1 MYEFKEENKQM
12 ADFNYFLNRQ
22 GPRGMQGEK
31 GEKGNDGNTPTFYA
45 GVDSGTQYTLIIDMG
60 DGNTFETSNLMPT
73 FVNTGGTYLRY
84 DTVNNRYVSAQADM
98 ADLSGNIGEVK
109 LATTTSVA
117 NETVQDSDAV
127 SYELFRQ
134 SGGGGG
140 GTSFI
145 PGTGLELTNA
155 DVLNVKIDNSTIT
168 TNASGQLVA
177 SGGGTTYTAGDAIDL
192 TGDAIS
198 VKTDGTT
205 IGLNASNELELKA
218 TIPAAQIQSDWTQAD
233 NTKVDFIKNK
243 PTLGSLA
250 SKNTV
255 DYTTDI
261 TNKPTLGSLA
271 AKDTV
276 DYTTDVTNKP
286 TIGAGI
292 ITFTQGS
299 TTLGTIDVNQT
310 TATTINIPSSG
321 GGGGGSTYAA
331 GNGIEISAADVISAK
346 VDNSTIGFTAGG
358 ELELKATIPTD
369 TGDLTNNAGY
379 ITSSALS
386 GYATETWVGNQGYL
400 TGITSGDVTTAL
412 GYTPYSSANP
422 DGYTSNVGTVTS
434 VNNTSPDGSGNVTL
448 SIPAAQVQADWD
460 EADSSSKAYI
470 LNKPTIPDT
479 TNMVTTNTTQTIS
492 STKTFST
499 ETHFTGNL
507 TFDSALGTP
516 IIRGMSGSSHRNMIT
531 RSNTYSTVTTGNTS
545 DNLILKGAL
554 TRPKYSH
561 DSSDGGYLALYSDI
575 PGDMTGAAAG
585 TAGAHGLVPA
595 PAAGDNEKFLRGD
608 GTWQAVSSGGSATD
622 VQVNGTSITASNIA
636 NIVTEGVYDSST
648 NKIAT
653 MDDVPTDCISGS
665 EVLSPLEYTTTT
677 VGVQKFNYTG
687 STGVV
692 SYADSYGVNAN
703 PPNNTFQYISELTNG
718 VNFITTTYLA
728 NSSSTDEV
736 QSIINLGTYS
746 NGTFTT
752 IIAVYIKSGS
762 QYAILCDNL
771 LNGLCDFSL
780 SGYPVRNN
788 AYEANDKTVFCL
800 SYDSSLQ
807 KITAAYSTPDSSNNN
822 LMVYRS
828 LDDVNSTNYPD
839 LVTKLGQC
847 THIQVAFINND
858 SSATV
863 TSMNIDNMVLTNPST
878 SYVSSLDTTDA
889 DCLMDAV
896 AVDTNL
902 YTSATTNHNL
912 VLNYDSSTLDVDNGA
927 LKVKDNTF
935 ITETS
940 LQTVHCVIETYQSGT
955 SWYRLYDDGWVEQ
968 GGITAGTTNA
978 FVSQNLLI
986 TMSDENYNVTVT
998 RLGTTADSATCDRQY
1013 TAAINRT
1020 TNSFQCWDLYGQY
1033 KACWEVKGYAAQ
1045 T

>member
-1 MYEFKEENKQM
+1 M

-31 GEKGNDGNTPTFYA
+31 GEKGNDGNTPIFYA

-98 ADLSGNIGEVK
+98 ADLSGNVGEVK

-155 DVLNVKIDNSTIT
+155 DMLNVKIDNSTIT

-177 SGGGTTYTAGDAIDL
+177 NGGGGGTSYSAGTGIDI
-192 TGDAIS
+192 TNNIIS
-198 VKTDGTT
+198 IDSSTFST
-205 IGLNASNELELKA
+205 IGSAVQPDDLGTLAFKNSVNY
-218 TIPAAQIQSDWTQAD
+218 TI
-233 NTKVDFIKNK
+233 
-243 PTLGSLA
+243 
-250 SKNTV
+250 
-255 DYTTDI
+255 DI

-286 TIGAGI
+286 IIGAGI

-310 TATTINIPSSG
+310 TPTTINIPSSG

-331 GNGIEISAADVISAK
+331 GNGIEISSADVISAK
-346 VDNSTIGFTAGG
+346 VDDSTIGFTTSG
-358 ELELKATIPTD
+358 ELVLKATIPTD
-369 TGDLTNNAGY
+369 TGDLTNDVGY
-379 ITSSALS
+379 ITSSALN

-400 TGITSGDVTTAL
+400 TGITSSDVTTAL
-412 GYTPYSSANP
+412 GYTPYNSSNP
-422 DGYTSNVGTVTS
+422 NGYTGNIGTVTS
-434 VNNTSPDGSGNVTL
+434 VNNIQPVNGNVTL
-448 SIPAAQVQADWD
+448 SIPDV
-460 EADSSSKAYI
+460 SH
-470 LNKPTIPDT
+470 
-479 TNMVTTNTTQTIS
+479 MVTDNTTQTIS
-492 STKTFST
+492 GTKTFGA
-499 ETHFTGNL
+499 GNL
-507 TFDSALGTP
+507 KITDLRLSDDSK
-516 IIRGMSGSSHRNMIT
+516 IIEDKGNYIYIGSSG
-531 RSNTYSTVTTGNTS
+531 VTTKIKSNNTKLYF
-545 DNLILKGAL
+545 NG
-554 TRPKYSH
+554 
-561 DSSDGGYLALYSDI
+561 SSGVDEEIAKVSQL
-575 PGDMTGAAAG
+575 PGDMTGATAG
-585 TAGAHGLVPA
+585 TAGAHGLAPA

-608 GTWQAVSSGGSATD
+608 GTWQTISEGSSTD
-622 VQVNGTSITASNIA
+622 VQVNGTSITASNVA
-636 NIVTEGVYDSST
+636 NIVTEGTYNAST

-665 EVLSPLEYTTTT
+665 EVSSPLEYTTST

-687 STGVV
+687 NIGNVV
-692 SYADSYGVNAN
+692 DDSSYGVNKN
-703 PPNNTFQYISELTNG
+703 PPSTAFQYISELANG
-718 VNFITTTYLA
+718 VNFITTAYLA
-728 NSSSTDEV
+728 NSYSTDEA

-752 IIAVYIKSGS
+752 IIPVSINSSNNYVRLYDYSYN
-762 QYAILCDNL
+762 QLCEVP
-771 LNGLCDFSL
+771 L
-780 SGYPVRNN
+780 SGYPARNN
-788 AYEANDKTVFCL
+788 AYEANNKTVFCL

-807 KITAAYSTPDSSNNN
+807 RIIAAYSTPDSSNNN
-822 LMVYRS
+822 LMVYGR
-828 LDDVNSTNYPD
+828 LNDVNSTNYPD

-847 THIQVAFINND
+847 THIQVAFVNNG
-858 SSATV
+858 SNATV

-878 SYVSSLDTTDA
+878 SYVSSLDTSDA
-889 DCLMDAV
+889 DCLMNAI
-896 AVDTNL
+896 AVDANL
-902 YTSATTNHNL
+902 YTSTITNHNL

-935 ITETS
+935 IAEAS
-940 LQTVHCVIETYQSGT
+940 LQTVHCVIETYQDGA

-968 GGITAGTTNA
+968 GGYIANAGTISFLIEYRDTNFT
-978 FVSQNLLI
+978 FVNGGP
-986 TMSDENYNVTVT
+986 NYVTSVT
-998 RLGTTADSATCDRQY
+998 TSTAVVNGAMAWR
-1013 TAAINRT
+1013 
-1020 TNSFQCWDLYGQY
+1020 
-1033 KACWEVKGYAAQ
+1033 ACGYAAQ

>member
-1 MYEFKEENKQM
+1 M

-22 GPRGMQGEK
+22 GPRGIQGEK

-98 ADLSGNIGEVK
+98 ADLSGNVGEVK

-134 SGGGGG
+134 GGGGG

-145 PGTGLELTNA
+145 PGTGLELTNTN
-155 DVLNVKIDNSTIT
+155 VLNVKIDNDTIT
-168 TNASGQLVA
+168 TNSSGQLVA
-177 SGGGTTYTAGDAIDL
+177 NGSGGGTTYTAGNAIDL
-192 TGDAIS
+192 TGNAIS
-198 VKTDGTT
+198 VKADGTS

-218 TIPAAQIQSDWTQAD
+218 IIPDAQVQSDWNQAD
-233 NTKVDFIKNK
+233 NTKVDYIK
-243 PTLGSLA
+243 
-250 SKNTV
+250 
-255 DYTTDI
+255 
-261 TNKPTLGSLA
+261 
-271 AKDTV
+271 
-276 DYTTDVTNKP
+276 NKP
-286 TIGAGI
+286 TIGAGV

-299 TTLGTIDVNQT
+299 TVLGTIDVNQT

-331 GNGIEISAADVISAK
+331 GNGIEISNADVISAK
-346 VDNSTIGFTAGG
+346 VDGTTIGFSASG

-369 TGDLTNNAGY
+369 TSDLTNGAGY

-386 GYATETWVGNQGYL
+386 GYATQTWVGNQGYL

-422 DGYTSNVGTVTS
+422 DGYTTNVGTVTS
-434 VNNTSPDGSGNVTL
+434 VNNLNPDSDGNVTI
-448 SIPAAQVQADWD
+448 S
-460 EADSSSKAYI
+460 
-470 LNKPTIPDT
+470 IPDT
-479 TNMVTTNTTQTIS
+479 TNMVTTNTSQTIS
-492 STKTFST
+492 GTKTFST

-516 IIRGMSGSSHRNMIT
+516 IIRGMSGASHRNMIT

-554 TRPKYSH
+554 TRPQYSH
-561 DSSDGGYLALYSDI
+561 DSSNGGYLALYSDI
-575 PGDMTGAAAG
+575 PGDMTGAGASTAG
-585 TAGAHGLVPA
+585 THGLVPA

-608 GTWQAVSSGGSATD
+608 GTWQTVSGGSSTD
-622 VQVNGTSITASNIA
+622 VQVNGTSITSSGVA
-636 NIVTEGVYDSST
+636 NIVTEGTYDAST

-665 EVLSPLEYTTTT
+665 EVSSPLEYTTST

-692 SYADSYGVNAN
+692 AYAGSYGVDAN
-703 PPNNTFQYISELTNG
+703 PPSNTFQYISELTNG
-718 VNFITTTYLA
+718 VNFITTAYL
-728 NSSSTDEV
+728 NIGNTVDEV
-736 QSIINLGTYS
+736 QSVINLGTYS
-746 NGTFTT
+746 NGVFTP
-752 IIAVYIKSGS
+752 IILISVRHNEDSVYLLDNSYNQLGS
-762 QYAILCDNL
+762 V
-771 LNGLCDFSL
+771 SL

-822 LMVYRS
+822 LMVYGS
-828 LDDVNSTNYPD
+828 LNDVNSTYYPD

-858 SSATV
+858 SNATV

-902 YTSATTNHNL
+902 YTSTITNHNL

-935 ITETS
+935 ITEAS
-940 LQTVHCVIETYQSGT
+940 LQTVHCVIETYQDGT

-968 GGITAGTTNA
+968 GFIASVPSNVNTA
-978 FVSQNLLI
+978 FNLLI
-986 TMSDENYNVTVT
+986 SMANTNFSVTALGNLANYVVNEYRAV
-998 RLGTTADSATCDRQY
+998 RSTTAVTLWSGATQDVQV
-1013 TAAINRT
+1013 
-1020 TNSFQCWDLYGQY
+1020 
-1033 KACWEVKGYAAQ
+1033 EVKGYAD
-1045 T
+1045 TSNL

>member
-1 MYEFKEENKQM
+1 MS
-12 ADFNYFLNRQ
+12 DFNYFLNRQ
-22 GPRGMQGEK
+22 GPRGIQGEK

-98 ADLSGNIGEVK
+98 ADLSGNVGEVK

-134 SGGGGG
+134 GGGGG

-145 PGTGLELTNA
+145 PGTGLELTNTN
-155 DVLNVKIDNSTIT
+155 VLNVKIDNDTIT
-168 TNASGQLVA
+168 TNSSGQLVA
-177 SGGGTTYTAGDAIDL
+177 NGSGGGTTYTAGNAIDL
-192 TGDAIS
+192 TGNAIS
-198 VKTDGTT
+198 VKTDGTS

-218 TIPAAQIQSDWTQAD
+218 IIPDAQVQSDWNQAD
-233 NTKVDFIKNK
+233 NTKVDYIK
-243 PTLGSLA
+243 
-250 SKNTV
+250 
-255 DYTTDI
+255 
-261 TNKPTLGSLA
+261 
-271 AKDTV
+271 
-276 DYTTDVTNKP
+276 NKP
-286 TIGAGI
+286 TIGAGV

-299 TTLGTIDVNQT
+299 TVLGTIDVNQT

-331 GNGIEISAADVISAK
+331 GNGIEISNADVISAK
-346 VDNSTIGFTAGG
+346 VDGTTIGFSASG
-358 ELELKATIPTD
+358 ELELKTTIPTD
-369 TGDLTNNAGY
+369 TSDLTNGAGY

-386 GYATETWVGNQGYL
+386 GYATQTWVGNQGYL

-422 DGYTSNVGTVTS
+422 DGYTTNVGTVTS
-434 VNNTSPDGSGNVTL
+434 VNNLNPDSDGNVTI
-448 SIPAAQVQADWD
+448 S
-460 EADSSSKAYI
+460 
-470 LNKPTIPDT
+470 IPDT
-479 TNMVTTNTTQTIS
+479 TNMVTTNTSQTIS
-492 STKTFST
+492 GTKTFST

-516 IIRGMSGSSHRNMIT
+516 IIRGMSGASHRNMIT

-554 TRPKYSH
+554 TRPQYSH
-561 DSSDGGYLALYSDI
+561 DSSNGGYLALYSDI
-575 PGDMTGAAAG
+575 PGDMTGAGASTAG
-585 TAGAHGLVPA
+585 THGLVPA

-608 GTWQAVSSGGSATD
+608 GTWQTVSGGSSTD
-622 VQVNGTSITASNIA
+622 VQVNGTSITSSGVA
-636 NIVTEGVYDSST
+636 NIVTEGTYDAST

-665 EVLSPLEYTTTT
+665 EVSSPLEYTTST

-692 SYADSYGVNAN
+692 AYAGSYGVDAN
-703 PPNNTFQYISELTNG
+703 PPSNTFQYISELTNG
-718 VNFITTTYLA
+718 VNFITTAYL
-728 NSSSTDEV
+728 NNGNTVDEV
-736 QSIINLGTYS
+736 QSVINLGTYS
-746 NGTFTT
+746 NGVFTP
-752 IIAVYIKSGS
+752 IILISVRRNEDSVYLLDNSYNQLGS
-762 QYAILCDNL
+762 V
-771 LNGLCDFSL
+771 SL
-780 SGYPVRNN
+780 SGYPARNN

-822 LMVYRS
+822 LMVYGS
-828 LDDVNSTNYPD
+828 LNDVNSTYYPD

-858 SSATV
+858 SNATV

-902 YTSATTNHNL
+902 YTSTITNHNL

-935 ITETS
+935 ITEAS
-940 LQTVHCVIETYQSGT
+940 LQTVHCVIETYQDGT

-968 GGITAGTTNA
+968 GFIASVPSNVNTA
-978 FVSQNLLI
+978 FNLLI
-986 TMSDENYNVTVT
+986 SMANTNFSVTALGNLANYVVNEYRAV
-998 RLGTTADSATCDRQY
+998 RSTTAVTLWSGATQDVQV
-1013 TAAINRT
+1013 
-1020 TNSFQCWDLYGQY
+1020 
-1033 KACWEVKGYAAQ
+1033 EVKGYAD
-1045 T
+1045 TSNL

>member
-1 MYEFKEENKQM
+1 MS
-12 ADFNYFLNRQ
+12 DFNYFLNRQ

-84 DTVNNRYVSAQADM
+84 DTVNNRYVSAQADK
-98 ADLSGNIGEVK
+98 ADLSGNVGEVK

-117 NETVQDSDAV
+117 NETVEDSDAV

-155 DVLNVKIDNSTIT
+155 DVLNVKIDNNTIT
-168 TNASGQLVA
+168 TNSSGQLVA
-177 SGGGTTYTAGDAIDL
+177 SGGGTTYTAGNAIDL

-198 VKTDGTT
+198 VKTDGTS

-243 PTLGSLA
+243 PT
-250 SKNTV
+250 
-255 DYTTDI
+255 
-261 TNKPTLGSLA
+261 
-271 AKDTV
+271 
-276 DYTTDVTNKP
+276 
-286 TIGAGI
+286 IGAGV
-292 ITFTQGS
+292 ITFTQGA
-299 TTLGTIDVNQT
+299 TVLGTIDVNQT

-331 GNGIEISAADVISAK
+331 GNGISISNADVISAK
-346 VDNSTIGFTAGG
+346 VDGTSIDFDASGN
-358 ELELKATIPTD
+358 LKFVN
-369 TGDLTNNAGY
+369 GAGY
-379 ITSSALS
+379 I
-386 GYATETWVGNQGYL
+386 

-422 DGYTSNVGTVTS
+422 DGYTTNVGTVTS
-434 VNNTSPDGSGNVTL
+434 VNNTNPDGNGNVTI
-448 SIPAAQVQADWD
+448 S
-460 EADSSSKAYI
+460 
-470 LNKPTIPDT
+470 IPDT

-492 STKTFST
+492 GTKTFST
-499 ETHFTGNL
+499 ETHYTGNL

-585 TAGAHGLVPA
+585 TAGTHGLVPA

-608 GTWQAVSSGGSATD
+608 GTWQTVSSGSSTD
-622 VQVNGTSITASNIA
+622 VQVNGTSITSLGVA
-636 NIVTEGVYDSST
+636 NIVTEGTYNAST

-665 EVLSPLEYTTTT
+665 EVSSPLEYATSMI
-677 VGVQKFNYTG
+677 GVQKFNYTG
-687 STGVV
+687 NTGVV
-692 SYADSYGVNAN
+692 AYDNSYGVNKN
-703 PPNNTFQYISELTNG
+703 PPSNTFQYISELANG
-718 VNFITTTYLA
+718 VNFITTAYLSD
-728 NSSSTDEV
+728 SSSIDEV

-752 IIAVYIKSGS
+752 IIPVSIKRSEDSVYLFDDSFNQLGS
-762 QYAILCDNL
+762 V
-771 LNGLCDFSL
+771 SL
-780 SGYPVRNN
+780 SGYPARNN

-807 KITAAYSTPDSSNNN
+807 RITAAYSTPDSSNNN
-822 LMVYRS
+822 LMVYGS
-828 LDDVNSTNYPD
+828 LNNVNSTYYPD

-858 SSATV
+858 GNATV
-863 TSMNIDNMVLTNPST
+863 TSMNIDDMVLTNPST
-878 SYVSSLDTTDA
+878 SYVSSLDTSDV

-902 YTSATTNHNL
+902 YTSTITNHNL
-912 VLNYDSSTLDVDNGA
+912 VLNYDSSTLDIDNGA

-940 LQTVHCVIETYQSGT
+940 LQTVHCVIETYQNGT

-968 GGITAGTTNA
+968 GGTTPGVTNNFA
-978 FVSQNLLI
+978 TQSLLVI
-986 TMSDENYNVTVT
+986 MSDGDYSVTVT
-998 RLGTTADSATCDRQY
+998 RLGTTTDAVTCDGQY
-1013 TAAINRT
+1013 TAVINRT
-1020 TNSFQCWDLYGQY
+1020 TNSFQCWDLYGSY
-1033 KACWEVKGYAAQ
+1033 KACWEVKGYSAQ

>member
-1 MYEFKEENKQM
+1 M

-98 ADLSGNIGEVK
+98 ADLSGNVGEVK

-233 NTKVDFIKNK
+233 NTKVDYIK
-243 PTLGSLA
+243 
-250 SKNTV
+250 
-255 DYTTDI
+255 
-261 TNKPTLGSLA
+261 
-271 AKDTV
+271 
-276 DYTTDVTNKP
+276 NKP
-286 TIGAGI
+286 TIGAGV
-292 ITFTQGS
+292 ITFTQGA
-299 TTLGTIDVNQT
+299 TVLGTIDVNQT

-331 GNGIEISAADVISAK
+331 GNGISISNADVISAK
-346 VDNSTIGFTAGG
+346 VDGTSIDFDASGN
-358 ELELKATIPTD
+358 LKFVN
-369 TGDLTNNAGY
+369 GAGY
-379 ITSSALS
+379 I
-386 GYATETWVGNQGYL
+386 

-422 DGYTSNVGTVTS
+422 DGYTTNVGTVTS
-434 VNNTSPDGSGNVTL
+434 VNNTNPDSDGNVTI
-448 SIPAAQVQADWD
+448 S
-460 EADSSSKAYI
+460 
-470 LNKPTIPDT
+470 IPDT

-492 STKTFST
+492 GTKTFST

-585 TAGAHGLVPA
+585 TAGTHGLVPA

-608 GTWQAVSSGGSATD
+608 GTWQTVSGGSSTD
-622 VQVNGTSITASNIA
+622 VQVNGTSITASNVA

-665 EVLSPLEYTTTT
+665 EVSSPLEYTTSTI
-677 VGVQKFNYTG
+677 GVQKFNYTG

-692 SYADSYGVNAN
+692 PYDNSYGVNAN
-703 PPNNTFQYISELTNG
+703 PPSTAFQYISELANG
-718 VNFITTTYLA
+718 VNFITTTYLS
-728 NSSSTDEV
+728 NSSSADEV

-752 IIAVYIKSGS
+752 IIPVFIRSGS
-762 QYAILCDNL
+762 QYVVLYDDSFNQ
-771 LNGLCDFSL
+771 LCDFSL
-780 SGYPVRNN
+780 SGYPARNN
-788 AYEANDKTVFCL
+788 AYEANNKTVFCL
-800 SYDSSLQ
+800 SYNSSLQ

-822 LMVYRS
+822 LMVYGS
-828 LDDVNSTNYPD
+828 LNDVNSTNYPD

-847 THIQVAFINND
+847 THIQVAFVNND
-858 SSATV
+858 SNATI

-878 SYVSSLDTTDA
+878 SYVSSLDTSDV

-902 YTSATTNHNL
+902 YTSTITNHNL

-935 ITETS
+935 ITEAS
-940 LQTVHCVIETYQSGT
+940 LQTVHCVVETYQNGN

-968 GGITAGTTNA
+968 GGMYMGDSPNQTTVQLLVPMASTDYTVLGFPEYGNNATTPGVYQYASTYFTAFALSG
-978 FVSQNLLI
+978 
-986 TMSDENYNVTVT
+986 
-998 RLGTTADSATCDRQY
+998 
-1013 TAAINRT
+1013 
-1020 TNSFQCWDLYGQY
+1020 Y
-1033 KACWEVKGYAAQ
+1033 KCHWEVKGYAAQ

>member
-1 MYEFKEENKQM
+1 MS
-12 ADFNYFLNRQ
+12 DFNYFLNRQ

-98 ADLSGNIGEVK
+98 ADLSGNVGEVK

-155 DVLNVKIDNSTIT
+155 DVLNVKIDNNTIT

-177 SGGGTTYTAGDAIDL
+177 SGGGGGTTYTAGNAIDL

-233 NTKVDFIKNK
+233 NTKVDYIK
-243 PTLGSLA
+243 
-250 SKNTV
+250 
-255 DYTTDI
+255 
-261 TNKPTLGSLA
+261 
-271 AKDTV
+271 
-276 DYTTDVTNKP
+276 NKP
-286 TIGAGI
+286 TIGAGV
-292 ITFTQGS
+292 ITFTQGA
-299 TTLGTIDVNQT
+299 TVLGTIDVNQT

-331 GNGIEISAADVISAK
+331 GNGISISNADVISAK
-346 VDNSTIGFTAGG
+346 VDGTSIDFDASGN
-358 ELELKATIPTD
+358 LKFVNT
-369 TGDLTNNAGY
+369 AGY
-379 ITSSALS
+379 I
-386 GYATETWVGNQGYL
+386 

-412 GYTPYSSANP
+412 GYIPYSSANP
-422 DGYTSNVGTVTS
+422 DGYTTNVGTVTS
-434 VNNTSPDGSGNVTL
+434 VNNASPDSNGNVTL

-470 LNKPTIPDT
+470 LNKPTIPDA

-492 STKTFST
+492 GTKTFST

-507 TFDSALGTP
+507 TFDSALSTP

-561 DSSDGGYLALYSDI
+561 DSSDGGDLALYSDI
-575 PGDMTGAAAG
+575 PGDMTGATAG

-595 PAAGDNEKFLRGD
+595 PAAGDNERFLCGD
-608 GTWQAVSSGGSATD
+608 GTWKNVSGGSSTD

-636 NIVTEGVYDSST
+636 NIVTEGTYDAST

-653 MDDVPTDCISGS
+653 MDDVPTDCISSS
-665 EVLSPLEYTTTT
+665 EVLSPLKYTTSTI
-677 VGVQKFNYTG
+677 GVRKFNYTG
-687 STGVV
+687 NIGNVAYDS
-692 SYADSYGVNAN
+692 SYGVNKN
-703 PPNNTFQYISELTNG
+703 PPSTAFQYISELANG
-718 VNFITTTYLA
+718 VNFITTAYLA
-728 NSSSTDEV
+728 NSSSTDEA

-746 NGTFTT
+746 NGIFTT
-752 IIAVYIKSGS
+752 IIPVSINTNNDYV
-762 QYAILCDNL
+762 ILNDDSYNE
-771 LNGLCDFSL
+771 LCRLSL
-780 SGYPVRNN
+780 SGYPARNN
-788 AYEANDKTVFCL
+788 AYEANNKTVFCL

-807 KITAAYSTPDSSNNN
+807 SITAAYSTPDSSNNN
-822 LMVYRS
+822 RMVYGS
-828 LDDVNSTNYPD
+828 LNNINSTSYPD

-847 THIQVAFINND
+847 THIQVAFVNNA
-858 SSATV
+858 SNATV

-878 SYVSSLDTTDA
+878 SYASSLDTSDT

-902 YTSATTNHNL
+902 YTSTITNHNL
-912 VLNYDSSTLDVDNGA
+912 VLNYDNSTLDVQNGT

-935 ITETS
+935 IAEAS
-940 LQTVHCVIETYQSGT
+940 LQTVHCVIETSPT
-955 SWYRLYDDGWVEQ
+955 SLLPSWYRLYDDGWVEQ
-968 GGITAGTTNA
+968 GGVTPGNTNA
-978 FVSQNLLI
+978 MITINLLKE
-986 TMSDENYNVTVT
+986 MSDGQYYPTINRV
-998 RLGTTADSATCDRQY
+998 GTSTDSANVDRSWDV
-1013 TAAINRT
+1013 ALNRT
-1020 TNSFQCWDLYGQY
+1020 ATTFQCWDLYGTY

-1045 T
+1045 I

>member
-1 MYEFKEENKQM
+1 M

-31 GEKGNDGNTPTFYA
+31 GEKGNDGATPTFYA

-60 DGNTFETSNLMPT
+60 DGNTFETSILMPT
-73 FVNTGGTYLRY
+73 CVNTGGTYLRY
-84 DTVNNRYVSAQADM
+84 DTENNRYVSAQADM
-98 ADLSGNIGEVK
+98 ADLEGNIGEVK

-117 NETVQDSDAV
+117 NETVSDGDAV

-140 GTSFI
+140 GTSFV

-155 DVLNVKIDNSTIT
+155 NVLNVKIDNNTIT
-168 TNASGQLVA
+168 TNSSGQLVA
-177 SGGGTTYTAGDAIDL
+177 AGGGGGTTYTAGDAIDL
-192 TGDAIS
+192 TGNAIS
-198 VKTDGTT
+198 VKTDGTS

-331 GNGIEISAADVISAK
+331 GNGIEISAVDVISAK

-379 ITSSALS
+379 ITSSALN

-448 SIPAAQVQADWD
+448 SIPAAQVQSDWD
-460 EADSSSKAYI
+460 EADNTSKAYI

-479 TNMVTTNTTQTIS
+479 TNMVTTNTAQTIS
-492 STKTFST
+492 AKKTFADDIVLNGT
-499 ETHFTGNL
+499 KCIYYKN
-507 TFDSALGTP
+507 SANNECLMLGKLSSNVQGFGHIAVGYVQDTLKLIGKNARPTYTP
-516 IIRGMSGSSHRNMIT
+516 MSGT
-531 RSNTYSTVTTGNTS
+531 ES
-545 DNLILKGAL
+545 DIAL
-554 TRPKYSH
+554 S
-561 DSSDGGYLALYSDI
+561 SDI
-575 PGDMTGAAAG
+575 PTVNDSTISFTVNGVSAGSITTNQSSGSTIALTDTQYSVMTGASAG
-585 TAGAHGLVPA
+585 SAGASGLVPQ

-608 GTWQAVSSGGSATD
+608 GTWQTVSGGGSATD
-622 VQVNGTSITASNIA
+622 VQIDGTSITDNGVANIITNKPISYENVSSVVYQNKNDQKPNGIIYTAYGLQIALGGTGNYYMSNGDNDVTSAMADSSVMYAEVALNNGINIA
-636 NIVTEGVYDSST
+636 GYLGGYAQSDSTRYVYALGKYINGDFFP
-648 NKIAT
+648 IAW
-653 MDDVPTDCISGS
+653 IG
-665 EVLSPLEYTTTT
+665 E
-677 VGVQKFNYTG
+677 
-687 STGVV
+687 
-692 SYADSYGVNAN
+692 
-703 PPNNTFQYISELTNG
+703 
-718 VNFITTTYLA
+718 
-728 NSSSTDEV
+728 
-736 QSIINLGTYS
+736 
-746 NGTFTT
+746 
-752 IIAVYIKSGS
+752 
-762 QYAILCDNL
+762 
-771 LNGLCDFSL
+771 
-780 SGYPVRNN
+780 
-788 AYEANDKTVFCL
+788 
-800 SYDSSLQ
+800 
-807 KITAAYSTPDSSNNN
+807 
-822 LMVYRS
+822 
-828 LDDVNSTNYPD
+828 
-839 LVTKLGQC
+839 
-847 THIQVAFINND
+847 
-858 SSATV
+858 
-863 TSMNIDNMVLTNPST
+863 
-878 SYVSSLDTTDA
+878 
-889 DCLMDAV
+889 
-896 AVDTNL
+896 
-902 YTSATTNHNL
+902 
-912 VLNYDSSTLDVDNGA
+912 DNGM
-927 LKVKDNTF
+927 V
-935 ITETS
+935 
-940 LQTVHCVIETYQSGT
+940 
-955 SWYRLYDDGWVEQ
+955 
-968 GGITAGTTNA
+968 
-978 FVSQNLLI
+978 
-986 TMSDENYNVTVT
+986 
-998 RLGTTADSATCDRQY
+998 DS
-1013 TAAINRT
+1013 
-1020 TNSFQCWDLYGQY
+1020 
-1033 KACWEVKGYAAQ
+1033 
-1045 T
+1045 